1 MLLIFLF
8 IIRTLMSNLRFLTL
22 LWRNG
27 KPGSSTGFILSCHKP
42 GNGQEQKVLQ
52 GQRKV
57 KEFIQRKFVFFRQV
71 RENVFFLPIQVLE

>member
-22 LWRNG
+22 LWLNG
-27 KPGSSTGFILSCHKP
+27 KLGSSTGFILSCHKP
-42 GNGQEQKVLQ
+42 GNGQEQKVVQ

-57 KEFIQRKFVFFRQV
+57 KEFNQRKFVFFRQV
-71 RENVFFLPIQVLE
+71 RESIFLIIQVFQ